1 MGTIHDAVITS
12 SVWQTP
18 ASERIENLL
27 KYHRI
32 GGQLK
37 EAEFREVLRYLYQDR
52 NQPPYDSFEGAS
64 FLINTYNFEE
74 VKHLIEHEIN
84 PSLEYILDDRR
95 QKVLKDLIKRGDSV
109 SPNLPSDEFT

>member
-1 MGTIHDAVITS
+1 MGTIRDSVITS

-18 ASERIENLL
+18 ASERIENFL
-27 KYHRI
+27 KYPRT

-37 EAEFREVLRYLYQDR
+37 EAEFREALRYLHQDR
-52 NQPPYDSFEGAS
+52 NQPPYNSFEGAS

-84 PSLEYILDDRR
+84 PSLEYILDEERH
-95 QKVLKDLIKRGDSV
+95 KVLKDLLRRGNSV
-109 SPNLPSDEFT
+109 SSTSIP